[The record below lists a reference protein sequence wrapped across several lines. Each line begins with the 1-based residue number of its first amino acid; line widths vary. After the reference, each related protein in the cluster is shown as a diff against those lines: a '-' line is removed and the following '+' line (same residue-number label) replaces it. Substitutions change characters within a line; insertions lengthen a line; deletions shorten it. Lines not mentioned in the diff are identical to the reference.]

1 VFATGM
7 QTELGRISALSER
20 VGREESPLEAQ
31 VRRVAKLISVVAVVV
46 GIAFLPLGLIA
57 GLSFGDALV
66 FAVGLLVANVPE
78 GLLPTITLAL
88 AKRRT
93 SSSAWRRPTRD
104 APGRRDLARIAARR
118 RAGAYRIAC
127 GRRGSPR
134 ERSRALLGSPRYRRE
149 PQRTARRTGPRPR
162 WRPPPGRPPPAG
174 TAERELRAAP
184 ARPPSAAPPTPV
196 AAAAAVAPPADTP
209 GRTEGQTV
217 GAQAQALPH
226 GQLSGS

>member
-20 VGREESPLEAQ
+20 VAREESPLEAQ

-104 APGRRDLARIAARR
+104 APGRRDLARIAAGLLCDRANVPVAPQL
-118 RAGAYRIAC
+118 RAGHARQSGVC
-127 GRRGSPR
+127 GRQARASGGGRGAGPPHFAIARACSPAQ
-134 ERSRALLGSPRYRRE
+134 RSE
-149 PQRTARRTGPRPR
+149 
-162 WRPPPGRPPPAG
+162 
-174 TAERELRAAP
+174 
-184 ARPPSAAPPTPV
+184 
-196 AAAAAVAPPADTP
+196 
-209 GRTEGQTV
+209 
-217 GAQAQALPH
+217 
-226 GQLSGS
+226 